1 MAVEEKPNQ
10 QLTVA
15 PARTRRLSI
24 LSLRDF
30 SREDVFEGSTL
41 IFAALIILVIALASV
56 FLIRGSAPALQ
67 RFGTGFFSGS
77 NWIPAAPGEFVPDEA
92 YGIFPYILGTL
103 VTSAIAVAIGV
114 PLSLGIA
121 IFLAEM
127 APLSL
132 RNTLSR
138 VIELLAAVPSIIY
151 GFWGLIVFRFWI
163 ADYLEKPVAK
173 YLGALPIFQGP
184 LLGLDI
190 FTASLILAIMII
202 PTISSISKDVM
213 MAVPASQREAAYS
226 IGATRWEVVRIGVL
240 GYARSGI
247 FGAIILGLGRAVGET
262 MAVTMIIGNA
272 PGVSAIPTSLFQ
284 TGATMASVIANEFPE
299 AGLGT
304 LHLSALLGI
313 ALTLMLFALI
323 INAFAQLMVWKVLKI
338 RGGSVE

>member
-1 MAVEEKPNQ
+1 MAVEERPSK
-10 QLTVA
+10 QLTAA
-15 PARTRRLSI
+15 PARTRPLSV
-24 LSLRDF
+24 SPLRSF
-30 SREDVFEGSTL
+30 SREDLFEGSTL
-41 IFAALIILVIALASV
+41 VFAAVIVLVITVASV
-56 FLIRGSAPALQ
+56 FLVRGSAPVLQ

-77 NWIPAAPGEFVPDEA
+77 NWIPAAPGESVPDEA
-92 YGIFPYILGTL
+92 YGICPYVLGTL
-103 VTSAIAVAIGV
+103 ATSAIAVAIGV

-132 RNTLSR
+132 RNPLSR
-138 VIELLAAVPSIIY
+138 VIELLAAVPSSIY

-163 ADYLEKPVAK
+163 ADYIEKPVAK
-173 YLGALPIFQGP
+173 YFGAFPVFQGP

-213 MAVPASQREAAYS
+213 MAVPSSQREAAYS
-226 IGATRWEVVRIGVL
+226 IGATRWEVVRVGVL

-272 PGVSAIPTSLFQ
+272 TGVAAIPTSLFQ
-284 TGATMASVIANEFPE
+284 TGATMASVIANEYPE
-299 AGLGT
+299 AAIGT

-313 ALTLMLFALI
+313 ALTLMLFAI
-323 INAFAQLMVWKVLKI
+323 VINVFAQLMVGKVLKI